1 MTAPLILGACL
12 PQNPPALHG
21 TTESLLLLGG
31 LGTLFQVPWPLVP
44 VLLILFGVAVLSGD
58 LTGRH
63 LMKK

>member
-1 MTAPLILGACL
+1 MSLRIERFWIALGIAF
-12 PQNPPALHG
+12 
-21 TTESLLLLGG
+21 LLGG